1 MHVNSISGSDLSLAD
16 GRPARQ
22 NTSLR
27 NGTEQQRETGM
38 ANGVWDGGNG
48 SDAQE
53 CELMKAQAV
62 MGAFS
67 LPEMTRDDPRRPSAQ
82 NRKRSVILFC
92 GLHVMD
98 LIWPSLSGTEG
109 VGEAFGAGSRLGRM
123 CGWRSSRSEAA
134 WTPSAGRP
142 PAPRSGHL
150 LFSQIQDCPFL
161 ERVVLTFRRLFDDL
175 LLPLKITA
183 VGPRSLNSRCIAA
196 KLSLKHI
203 QLSEC
208 DSEVSIIINPTID
221 VPSKHGGQKRHGYRF
236 LFFFPPFLNS
246 HRVRA

>member
-1 MHVNSISGSDLSLAD
+1 MIGCNRAIERICQCATGDVGFASYCTDMHVNSISGSDLSLAD

-27 NGTEQQRETGM
+27 NGAEQRRETGVSK
-38 ANGVWDGGNG
+38 GVWDGGNG

-98 LIWPSLSGTEG
+98 LIWSSLSGTEG
-109 VGEAFGAGSRLGRM
+109 VGEAFGAGSRLGWM
-123 CGWRSSRSEAA
+123 CGWRSSRSEVA
-134 WTPSAGRP
+134 WTPSAGRCLRRALARP
-142 PAPRSGHL
+142 TPTRAACYSRRSKTAH
-150 LFSQIQDCPFL
+150 FL
-161 ERVVLTFRRLFDDL
+161 RESF
-175 LLPLKITA
+175 
-183 VGPRSLNSRCIAA
+183 
-196 KLSLKHI
+196 
-203 QLSEC
+203 
-208 DSEVSIIINPTID
+208 
-221 VPSKHGGQKRHGYRF
+221 
-236 LFFFPPFLNS
+236 
-246 HRVRA
+246 